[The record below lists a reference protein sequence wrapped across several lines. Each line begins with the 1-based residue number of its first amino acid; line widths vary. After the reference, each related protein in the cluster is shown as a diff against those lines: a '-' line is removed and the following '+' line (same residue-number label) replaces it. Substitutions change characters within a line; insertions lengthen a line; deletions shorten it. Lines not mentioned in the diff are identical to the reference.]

1 MKGLSKKENL
11 KCFTWKRDLTIINGE
26 LNKFFLFRLFS
37 FLILIELLFSGI
49 SIKTYAQEW
58 RQAIEPWKWSFP
70 KDHGAHLD
78 FRTEWWYFTG
88 NLRSS
93 LGERFGYQLTFFR
106 QGVFPMAKDPGFPWG
121 IRDIYL
127 AHFTLTD
134 VSRNQFWFSERIS
147 RKGPGLAGA
156 SERNMNIW
164 LLNWKARMEGKR
176 INLRARDEGMAL
188 DLVLT
193 PRKPIIFHGK
203 EGLSQKGRK
212 KGQASYYFS
221 YPNLETEGTVKM
233 PGTQIPLQV
242 KGISWFDHEF
252 GSNQLAQDQ
261 VGWDWFSL
269 HLSDGQ
275 DLMIYLLR
283 RKDGSVEPS
292 SSGTLVTRSGEGIH
306 LKLSDI
312 RVEVLG
318 FWKSPNSGGKYPS
331 HWKIKIPSFR
341 IEIEVASL
349 VPSQE
354 LLTKGS
360 TGVIYWEG
368 AVAGK
373 GLSSGKPITCEGYV
387 ELTGYAGGL
396 GGAF

>member
-1 MKGLSKKENL
+1 MKGYLKKILLSQL
-11 KCFTWKRDLTIINGE
+11 YFWML
-26 LNKFFLFRLFS
+26 FLCGPFPYPF
-37 FLILIELLFSGI
+37 I
-49 SIKTYAQEW
+49 TYAQDW
-58 RQAIEPWKWSFP
+58 KQAIGPWKWSFP
-70 KDHGAHLD
+70 RDHGAHLN

-88 NLRSS
+88 NLRGSS
-93 LGERFGYQLTFFR
+93 GERVGYQLTFFR
-106 QGVFPMAKDPGFPWG
+106 QGVFPKAKDPSFPWSV
-121 IRDIYL
+121 RDLYL

-156 SERNMNIW
+156 SEKDMEVW
-164 LLNWKARMEGKR
+164 LLNWKAKREGKR
-176 INLRARDEGMAL
+176 ISLKARHEGMVLGL
-188 DLVLT
+188 DLI

-203 EGLSQKGRK
+203 DGLSQKGAM

-221 YPNLETEGTVKM
+221 FTDLETIGTIIT
-233 PGTQIPLQV
+233 PGIQIPLQV

-252 GSNQLAQDQ
+252 GSNQLTQDQ

-269 HLSDGQ
+269 HLSDQQ

-292 SSGTLVTRSGEGIH
+292 SSGTLVTRFGEGIH

-312 RVEVLG
+312 EVKVLDY
-318 FWKSPNSGGKYPS
+318 WKSPKSGGRYPS
-331 HWKIKIPSFR
+331 QWKIKIPSFK
-341 IEIEVASL
+341 IEIELSSP

-354 LLTKGS
+354 LLTAGS

-368 AVAGK
+368 VVEGRGRSAGR
-373 GLSSGKPITCEGYV
+373 PITCEGYV
-387 ELTGYAGGL
+387 ELTGYAGSL
-396 GGAF
+396 GGIF